1 MHAFYLF
8 YLCGNSDSTPFL
20 LNINSFLH
28 FPSICFFHRQLP
40 SPFNYLL
47 YQRQRSRIYSAARA
61 LNFCFLFSP
70 NIYVCMIRLL
80 TRDKNYNLLLSCLIC
95 LNYIFFFFTTSGI
108 YIYIYMKTNENVISL
123 TCVRARIYSVYSY
136 FIDCYFLLYLK
147 HKKSHKASHK

>member
-47 YQRQRSRIYSAARA
+47 YLRLRSRIYSAARA

-80 TRDKNYNLLLSCLIC
+80 TRDKNYNLLLRCLIC
-95 LNYIFFFFTTSGI
+95 LNYILFFFFFSTSGI
-108 YIYIYMKTNENVISL
+108 YIYMK
-123 TCVRARIYSVYSY
+123 RIYSVYSY
-136 FIDCYFLLYLK
+136 FIDCYILLYLK